1 MTDRSTPCPT
11 PEQLKALIDGTLP
24 ESEQTIAQSHV
35 DSCAACQKT
44 LESLVA
50 GSASWDSALGHLR
63 NEPVRIQET
72 AFSEALEQMKA
83 EEFIESSDAAQTNGN
98 VLSFLTP
105 SDQPDSIGRLGKY
118 EVTEVIGQGGMG
130 IVVKAYDPALHRV
143 VAVKV
148 LAPYLAH
155 NPQARKRF
163 VREAQAIAAV
173 SHDHVITIHAIDESP
188 EQPKIVMQYIAGQ
201 SLQQKIDAEGSLDLK
216 EILRIGMQTVAGLAA
231 AHAQGLVHRDV
242 KPSNILLENGI
253 QRVKLTDFGL
263 ARAVDDASLTQ
274 SGAIAG
280 TPQYMAP
287 EQANGDAVDYRADL
301 FSLGSVMYAMCV
313 GHSPFRASTTMGVL
327 KRVCHDP
334 ARPIQELNADI
345 PDWLCAIIMKLLA
358 KKPEERFQSAK
369 AVAELLEKWL
379 AHVQQ
384 PMAVA
389 KPPVIATPASSK
401 KSNTSTESN
410 KAVDSISSDAKSR
423 ERRELDSRTI
433 FFQPVSGRWLFFFF
447 LTGMAGMMA
456 FVRSQSSPVFV
467 NVGEMWLVLLMGG
480 LFACFWGLLFV
491 AIIRLIWANLY
502 GYVPWVAKASEVNG
516 NSQDPG
522 NQNRRLWGG
531 LQPESLA
538 MLAAIVAM
546 LLTVNPL
553 IAAVIAIVVWR
564 VATWKAAAVDLSDQ
578 KSAFEVPRDDVSDF
592 QPPTEQPSWISV
604 LGQRTKT
611 IANHVSTSVRST
623 FGSSSPEK
631 KRILLAI
638 GWFLAGGLDLL
649 FAMKLLSE
657 SVPSEIF
664 RPGRV
669 PVGVF
674 ALAIGLVSFVVS
686 HCIQA
691 SQNFG
696 FVQSMSYIGLI
707 PLSLGALI
715 RIPLAITTLIWQ
727 HTPETKLIFEA
738 TPYQN
743 TNLGRFAMGMG
754 TFVRRSLKTLGW
766 LGAWTAFWS
775 LTFWAVFLLWVA
787 PYGPSEYVIY
797 DKSTVTL
804 VGVRAPG
811 KRFELIST
819 GTGNSY
825 GLSPSVQSV
834 RPQHLGLAQVGGTRE
849 SQLLIMIPEYPAT
862 QQAAEGFTH
871 EIEQGLKRLLG
882 ESFPEHAASL
892 SKTVLD
898 LQARQSQSK
907 APMTDVTSYQRPFV
921 ERIRG
926 VDNVNRVIS
935 TSWKGF
941 VRLGA
946 ALDTEV
952 FKADL
957 DTNVSYF
964 DCKPSMTMMAIGLI
978 YAFLF
983 WIVGFWILK
992 NGYFPRVKA
1001 KAAEVAMAI

>member
-1 MTDRSTPCPT
+1 MTDVLTPCPT
-11 PEQLKALIDGTLP
+11 TEQLRALIDGTLP
-24 ESEQTIAQSHV
+24 ESDQATAQRHV
-35 DSCAACQKT
+35 ESCAACQKT

-50 GSASWDSALGHLR
+50 GSASWDSALDHLR
-63 NEPVRIQET
+63 NEPVRIHET
-72 AFSEALEQMKA
+72 VLSEAIEQMKA
-83 EEFIESSDAAQTNGN
+83 EEFIESSDAAQTKGN
-98 VLSFLTP
+98 ALSFLTP
-105 SDQPDSIGRLGKY
+105 SDQPGSIGRLGTY

-130 IVVKAYDPALHRV
+130 IVVKAFDPALHRV

-188 EQPKIVMQYIAGQ
+188 EQPKIVMQFIAGQ

-216 EILRIGMQTVAGLAA
+216 EILRIGMQTASGLAA

-369 AVAELLEKWL
+369 TVAELLEKWL
-379 AHVQQ
+379 AHVQH

-389 KPPVIATPASSK
+389 KPPLIAAPVSSAMPNAS
-401 KSNTSTESN
+401 TDSN
-410 KAVDSISSDAKSR
+410 KVFDPNLSDATSR
-423 ERRELDSRTI
+423 ARRELDSRTI
-433 FFQPVSGRWLFFFF
+433 FFQSVSGRWLLFFF
-447 LTGMAGMMA
+447 LAGMAGTMA
-456 FVRSQSSPVFV
+456 FARNQLRHSIDI
-467 NVGEMWLVLLMGG
+467 GEVLLVSLIGG

-564 VATWKAAAVDLSDQ
+564 VATWKSAEVDLPDQ
-578 KSAFEVPRDDVSDF
+578 KSTFAVPTDDVSDF

-604 LGQRTKT
+604 LGLRTKT
-611 IANHVSTSVRST
+611 IANHVSASVRST

-696 FVQSMSYIGLI
+696 FVQTMSYIGLL

-715 RIPLAITTLIWQ
+715 RIPLAVTTLFWQ
-727 HTPETKLIFEA
+727 HSPETKTLFEA
-738 TPYQN
+738 TPYQE
-743 TNLGRFAMGMG
+743 TNLGRFATGMG
-754 TFVRRSLKTLGW
+754 TFCRRSLKTLAS
-766 LGAWTAFWS
+766 LVAWMLFWS
-775 LTFWAVFLLWVA
+775 LTFWAVFLLCVA

-811 KRFELIST
+811 KRFELIAT

-825 GLSPSVQSV
+825 GLSPAVQSV
-834 RPQHLGLAQVGGTRE
+834 RPQQLGLGQVGGTRE
-849 SQLLIMIPEYPAT
+849 SHLLITIPEYPAT
-862 QQAAEGFTH
+862 QQAAEGFTR

-898 LQARQSQSK
+898 MQARQSQSK

-921 ERIRG
+921 ERMRG

-935 TSWKGF
+935 TPWKGY
-941 VRLGA
+941 VRLGSV
-946 ALDTEV
+946 LDTEV
-952 FKADL
+952 FKSDL
-957 DTNVSYF
+957 DTNVSSF
-964 DCKPSMTMMAIGLI
+964 DCKPSMAMMILGGIWAL
-978 YAFLF
+978 LF
-983 WIVGFWILK
+983 WIISFWILK
-992 NGYFPRVKA
+992 NGYFPRVKPTPV
-1001 KAAEVAMAI
+1001 EVAMAT